1 MGPFF
6 HNGFS
11 LMEGARKRMKIGKE
25 EILWIVKVWKNLC
38 ESTWRRWDLVL
49 ERGPF
54 FFGTVY
60 LIMHMS
66 LNWDQVTYTTKYAK
80 MLLHSELSLKF
91 LQGSSCP
98 TRWPRFKWVLG
109 GYPLVGP
116 SCWASTHFTCEIGT
130 RVGTMIQ
137 F

>member
-1 MGPFF
+1 VNCEGVKKLVWKKYLKKVGP
-6 HNGFS
+6 GS
-11 LMEGARKRMKIGKE
+11 RKR
-25 EILWIVKVWKNLC
+25 
-38 ESTWRRWDLVL
+38 T
-49 ERGPF
+49 F

-109 GYPLVGP
+109 GVPA
-116 SCWASTHFTCEIGT
+116 CWAILLGKYPFY
-130 RVGTMIQ
+130 MWNWN
-137 F
+137 